1 MQILYSQNC
10 HSDYK
15 NMWSY
20 ILKPNLS
27 PFVSYLGKQVGRDT
41 RFY

>member
-1 MQILYSQNC
+1 
-10 HSDYK
+10 
-15 NMWSY
+15 MWSY
-20 ILKPNLS
+20 ILKAVNITGSPLKPNLS